1 MNNQQNQD
9 SANFELEN
17 VQPTNDTDQNF
28 QISDFEKW
36 LDSELAKL
44 VDQHEE
50 FVTKNSNRSYYS
62 R

>member
-44 VDQHEE
+44 VDLYEE
-50 FVTKNSNRSYYS
+50 FVTKNSNRGYYS